1 MLKSKKAKSLLPK
14 TAKECKV
21 SEELATDVVDFYYT
35 KLRKKIES
43 LQDFRIGVPILGT
56 FTVSKHKIKRS
67 VDKLTKILTDGSPE
81 SFERI
86 KKYKLT
92 EEMRDMQQLLLNKI
106 EKDEQEKDCRKKDMG
121 LEKGNIRRY
130 KE

>member
-21 SEELATDVVDFYYT
+21 SEEFATDVVDFYYT
-35 KLRKKIES
+35 RLRKKIES
-43 LQDFRIGVPILGT
+43 LQEFRIGVPILGT
-56 FTVSKHKIKRS
+56 FTVSKNKIKKS

-106 EKDEQEKDCRKKDMG
+106 EKDEQEKKCRKKDMG
-121 LEKGNIRRY
+121 L
-130 KE
+130 